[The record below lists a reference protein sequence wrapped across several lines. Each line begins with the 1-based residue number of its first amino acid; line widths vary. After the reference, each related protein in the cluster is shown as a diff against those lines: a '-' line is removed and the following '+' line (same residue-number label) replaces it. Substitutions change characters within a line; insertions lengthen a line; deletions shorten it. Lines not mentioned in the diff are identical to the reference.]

1 VVNRVT
7 RVDGTIPIRHVLVSA
22 FDKTGLR
29 ELVEE
34 VARSFPEAQFYSTG
48 GTYRALEGVLP
59 PARLVSVSDYTGQ
72 PEIAGGLVK
81 TLDYKIYL
89 GLLSERYSPEHGAD
103 RRRTD
108 AVLFDLVVCNLY
120 PFEAVIAEEG
130 RDLEDARGNIDIGG
144 PTMVRAAAKNYLQTA
159 CLTDPA
165 DYAGFLAGI
174 ETAGGIPLQLR
185 YRLAA
190 KAFESIA
197 LYDQAIADYFA
208 RTPLPANLYTEAPT
222 DG

>member
-1 VVNRVT
+1 MNRVSKI
-7 RVDGTIPIRHVLVSA
+7 DGTLPIRHVLVSA
-22 FDKTGLR
+22 YDKTGLA
-29 ELVEE
+29 ELVAQISE
-34 VARSFPEAQFYSTG
+34 RFPEARFYSTG

-59 PARLVSVSDYTGQ
+59 EERLVSVSDYTGQ

-89 GLLSERYSPEHGAD
+89 GLLSEKYSPEHAAD

-144 PTMVRAAAKNYLQTA
+144 PTMVRAAAKNFIQTA

-165 DYAGFLAGI
+165 DYAGFLAAV
-174 ETAGGIPLQLR
+174 ETARGIPFELR

-197 LYDQAIADYFA
+197 LYDRAIADYFA
-208 RTPLPANLYTEAPT
+208 RTPLPPNLYTEAPT

>member
-1 VVNRVT
+1 VNRVT
-7 RVDGTIPIRHVLVSA
+7 TVDGTIPIRHVLVSA
-22 FDKTGLR
+22 YDKTGLE
-29 ELVEE
+29 ELVEQIAGRFPQ
-34 VARSFPEAQFYSTG
+34 ARFYSTG
-48 GTYRALEGVLP
+48 GTYRALKGVL
-59 PARLVSVSDYTGQ
+59 AEQRLVSVSDYTGQ

-89 GLLSERYSPEHGAD
+89 GLLSERYSPEHAGD
-103 RRRTD
+103 RERTG

-130 RDLEDARGNIDIGG
+130 RDLEDARGNVDIGG
-144 PTMVRAAAKNYLQTA
+144 PTMVRAAAKNFLQTA

-165 DYAGFLAGI
+165 DYAGFLAAV
-174 ETAGGIPLQLR
+174 ESARGIPLQLR

-197 LYDQAIADYFA
+197 LYDRAIADYFA
-208 RTPLPANLYTEAPT
+208 RTPLPANLYSEAST

>member
-1 VVNRVT
+1 MNRVT
-7 RVDGTIPIRHVLVSA
+7 KIDGTIPIRHVLVSA
-22 FDKTGLR
+22 FDKTGLGEFVGEIAGR
-29 ELVEE
+29 
-34 VARSFPEAQFYSTG
+34 FPEARFYSTG
-48 GTYRALEGVLP
+48 GTYRALEGRISP
-59 PARLVSVSDYTGQ
+59 DRLVSVSDYTGQ

-89 GLLSERYSPEHGAD
+89 GLLSEKYSPEHAAD

-120 PFEAVIAEEG
+120 PFEAVVAEEES
-130 RDLEDARGNIDIGG
+130 DLEDARGNIDIGG
-144 PTMVRAAAKNYLQTA
+144 PTMVRAAAKSFLQTA

-165 DYAGFLAGI
+165 DYAGFLAAV

-190 KAFESIA
+190 KAFEGVA
-197 LYDQAIADYFA
+197 RYDRSIADYLA
-208 RTPLPANLYTEAPT
+208 RTPLPANLYTEAPI